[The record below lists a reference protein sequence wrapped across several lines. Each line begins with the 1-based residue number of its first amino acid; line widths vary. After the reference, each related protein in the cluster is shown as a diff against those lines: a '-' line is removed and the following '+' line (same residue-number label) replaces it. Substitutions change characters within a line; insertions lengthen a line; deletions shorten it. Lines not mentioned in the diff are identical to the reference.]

1 MLSKIV
7 FIYFIIFAFLFF
19 VPFVICDD
27 QECVK
32 TSPKNRYDCFKKSSS
47 NKLCCYK
54 SGENCKVIEK
64 LSDNPDN
71 YDYDCG
77 IVNNNVG
84 EYEFSIYHPI
94 SSNENKIGFQTCGA
108 KKPKKKKDC
117 TDYSQLTNSCCYFEG
132 KEKKGC
138 YSIGKK
144 YSGPNEE
151 IKIKINDDLTVTY
164 ECNGNFLNT
173 ILNNFFGFFLFFY
186 LLF

>member
-27 QECVK
+27 QECGN

-117 TDYSQLTNSCCYFEG
+117 TDYSQLTNSCCYFYG
-132 KEKKGC
+132 NGIDGC

-151 IKIKINDDLTVTY
+151 IQIKIKELTVKY

-173 ILNNFFGFFLFFY
+173 ILNNFFGFFLFLY

>member
-7 FIYFIIFAFLFF
+7 FIYFIIFVFLFF
-19 VPFVICDD
+19 VPFVIC
-27 QECVK
+27 ENCEEK
-32 TSPKNRYDCFKKSSS
+32 TNPSNRYDCLKLSSINKHCCFKSV
-47 NKLCCYK
+47 NV
-54 SGENCKVIEK
+54 NCKLIDD
-64 LSDNPDN
+64 LSNIDEG
-71 YDYDCG
+71 YDCG
-77 IVNNNVG
+77 IVKGSVG

-94 SSNENKIGFQTCGA
+94 PSDDIGIGFQTCGA

-132 KEKKGC
+132 DRKKGC

-151 IKIKINDDLTVTY
+151 ISATINGKNIKY
-164 ECNGNFLNT
+164 ECNGNFLNI
-173 ILNNFFGFFLFFY
+173 ILNNFLYFFLFLY

>member
-7 FIYFIIFAFLFF
+7 FIYFIIFVFLFF

-27 QECVK
+27 CESTK
-32 TSPKNRYDCFKKSSS
+32 PSNRYDCLKLSSS
-47 NKLCCYK
+47 NKHCCFK
-54 SGENCKVIEK
+54 SVNDNCSSIDDLTKIEEG
-64 LSDNPDN
+64 
-71 YDYDCG
+71 YDCG
-77 IVNNNVG
+77 IVKGSVG

-94 SSNENKIGFQTCGA
+94 PSDDIGIGFQTCGA

-132 KEKKGC
+132 KGKKGC

-151 IKIKINDDLTVTY
+151 ISASINNVAIKY
-164 ECNGNFLNT
+164 ECNGKFLNI
-173 ILNNFFGFFLFFY
+173 ILNNFLCFFLFLY